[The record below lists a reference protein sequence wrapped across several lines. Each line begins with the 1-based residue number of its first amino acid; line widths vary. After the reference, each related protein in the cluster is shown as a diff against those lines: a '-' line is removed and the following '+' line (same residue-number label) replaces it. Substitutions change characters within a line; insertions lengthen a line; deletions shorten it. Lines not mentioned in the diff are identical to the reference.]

1 MNELQIDV
9 GVRGNYRSAD
19 LYLVPRARMY
29 VDLLERVF
37 DAFDEETLELV
48 IEESSMPLTYY
59 DALEIPLEVFED
71 KHGIEDEE
79 ELTVDEVVGLCE
91 DLLGLGLFDIGFR
104 GDNISVFIAH
114 DGFLNVKPEAIEP
127 EEFKRTIE
135 SLREEDDGDE

>member
-1 MNELQIDV
+1 MEELQLDI

-19 LYLVPRARMY
+19 LYLVPRPEMY
-29 VDLLERVF
+29 ADLVEEVL
-37 DAFDEETLELV
+37 DTFDEQQLELV

-79 ELTVDEVVGLCE
+79 ELTKEEVLALCR

-104 GDNISVFIAH
+104 GESVSVFIAH
-114 DGFLNVKPEAIEP
+114 DGFINVKPESIDH
-127 EEFKRTIE
+127 EEFKQKIE
-135 SLREEDDGDE
+135 SMRETDDDE